1 MKTMQKGFTLIE
13 LMIVV
18 AIIAILAA
26 IAVPAYQNYI
36 IRSKVSEAISAIDM
50 ARTAVSETFQTT
62 GVIPSKNASA
72 GLPSTVASVQS
83 KYVAD
88 LEVSSGGFITAKVQ
102 GTNATD
108 ADGKVIVY
116 KPYEGDAAT
125 PLASPY
131 SGPIVW
137 KCDSTD
143 STVAPKYLPAICRN
157 P

>member
-62 GVIPSKNASA
+62 GVVPGQNVSA
-72 GLPSTVASVQS
+72 GLPATAGSVAS
-83 KYVAD
+83 KYVSN
-88 LEVSSGGFITAKVQ
+88 LQVSTGGVITANIQ
-102 GTNATD
+102 GTNSD
-108 ADGKVIVY
+108 ADGKTVIYV
-116 KPYEGDAAT
+116 PYEGNAT
-125 PLASPY
+125 TKLASAANY

-137 KCDSTD
+137 KCEG
-143 STVAPKYLPAICRN
+143 STVATKYLPAICR
-157 P
+157 

>member
-62 GVIPSKNASA
+62 GVVPGKNISA
-72 GLPSTVASVQS
+72 GLPGTQASVAS
-83 KYVAD
+83 KYVSN
-88 LEVSSGGFITAKVQ
+88 LQVGTNGVITANVQ
-102 GTNATD
+102 GTNSD
-108 ADGKVIVY
+108 ADTKTVIYV
-116 KPYEGDAAT
+116 PYQGDGT
-125 PLASPY
+125 TQLTSGQNY

-137 KCDSTD
+137 KCQGG
-143 STVAPKYLPAICRN
+143 TVPSKYLPAICR
-157 P
+157 

>member
-62 GVIPSKNASA
+62 GLVPKTNASA
-72 GLPSTVASVQS
+72 GLPATVASVSS

-88 LEVSSGGFITAKVQ
+88 LEVSTGGIITAKVQ
-102 GTNATD
+102 GTNSD
-108 ADGKVIVY
+108 ADTKVVVY
-116 KPYEGDAAT
+116 KPYEGDGTTALT
-125 PLASPY
+125 TPY
-131 SGPIVW
+131 SGPVVW
-137 KCDSTD
+137 KCDAAT
-143 STVAPKYLPAICRN
+143 STVPSKYLPAICR
-157 P
+157 